1 MAATPSEPTVVAVTS
16 STGQVGVSSEK
27 QYEVICDRLV
37 LIGATYGR
45 GTVLPESA
53 LPKDQ
58 IKGFMELDPPALK
71 ELK

>member
-1 MAATPSEPTVVAVTS
+1 MAATGNEPIVTAVTS
-16 STGQVGVSSEK
+16 STGQVGVSAEK
-27 QYEVICDRLV
+27 QYEVLADRLI

-45 GTVLPESA
+45 GTVIPESA

-58 IKGFMELDPPALK
+58 IKGFMELDPPAIK